1 MEKEKEMGKEMEEI
15 EEEEKTGRE
24 MGGGDNY
31 VAYVASEIIFSHNR
45 RIWNNSSIG
54 GLCLSHIAT
63 YLRTR
68 IHTCTHNTPLIS
80 SA

>member
-45 RIWNNSSIG
+45 RIWNNSGRS
-54 GLCLSHIAT
+54 L
-63 YLRTR
+63 
-68 IHTCTHNTPLIS
+68 P
-80 SA
+80 